1 MRVSLTFQISIND
14 REGIHSLSEGFLFQ
28 KDSMKAMMM
37 ADMWQ
42 KQLCT
47 FFALNI
53 CAVLWLYFGEINH
66 LACESTQGEQRSPI

>member
-37 ADMWQ
+37 ADM
-42 KQLCT
+42 
-47 FFALNI
+47 
-53 CAVLWLYFGEINH
+53 
-66 LACESTQGEQRSPI
+66 